1 MVTSGYLGLAHRGSG
16 ANAVG
21 AGLVPGRAGGST
33 AVHVSGDREVRPR
46 GFFAYRAAWVW
57 CAAASLLALGVAA
70 ESSVLKAMKSEL
82 DRSME
87 VLGEQPV
94 PPYFLSYEITETKRI
109 SAGAQYGALTYS
121 RKNHAR
127 MLDIDLRVGDYAL
140 DNTRPLREQNSLS
153 FLNINLVEAPVE
165 DDADAIRALLWS
177 ETDKR
182 YKRALE
188 ELTTV
193 KTNVQVKVEAEDK
206 AGDFS
211 PEEPSESI
219 EVERPI
225 EADIAAWEHKV
236 ERYTEPFSRYGE
248 FYDGRASFSA
258 TTETRWF
265 VNSDGSRIQTSETLY
280 RLFVSALTK
289 ADDGMELP
297 LYQSYIALTPAGLP
311 HDETVERDVAK
322 MIDTLRAL
330 REAPLVEPYTGPAIL
345 AGEASGVFFHE
356 ILGHRLEGHRQ
367 KLEDEGQT
375 FKKLLNERVLPEN
388 FSVHFD
394 PTMTRHGGKDLVGTY
409 RFDNQGIQARRVT
422 VIDKGILKG
431 FLLSR
436 RPIDGFPNSNGHGR
450 KQAGFRP
457 VARQSNLIVE
467 VTDPLTSEELKAKL
481 LAAIEAEGK
490 PFGLR
495 FEAIQGGFTT
505 TGRFMPN
512 SFNVTPLVVYRV
524 YPDGREELVRGVDLI
539 GTPLTTFSR
548 VAAGDD
554 QIAVFN
560 GTCGAESGGVP
571 VSAASPSILVSQI
584 EVQKKEKSQE
594 RPPLLPAPLG
604 EDRLGFSIY

>member
-1 MVTSGYLGLAHRGSG
+1 MFEYQSPRPLAHAAGAACVVVGLA
-16 ANAVG
+16 ANADDE
-21 AGLVPGRAGGST
+21 
-33 AVHVSGDREVRPR
+33 H
-46 GFFAYRAAWVW
+46 
-57 CAAASLLALGVAA
+57 GV
-70 ESSVLKAMKSEL
+70 LTAMKTEL
-82 DRSME
+82 DRSMKI
-87 VLGEQPV
+87 LGEQPV
-94 PPYFLSYEITETKRI
+94 PPYFLSYEITERKTI
-109 SAGAQYGALTYS
+109 SAGAAFGALTSSGES
-121 RKNHAR
+121 RGR

-153 FLNINLVEAPVE
+153 LSNFNFSLAPVE
-165 DDADAIRALLWS
+165 DDVDAIRALLWA

-182 YKRALE
+182 YKQALE
-188 ELTTV
+188 ELTAV
-193 KTNVQVKVEAEDK
+193 ETNVQVKVEAEDK

-211 PEEPSESI
+211 REEPSKHVET
-219 EVERPI
+219 ERPI
-225 EADIAAWEHKV
+225 EADLANWEQKL
-236 ERYTEPFSRYGE
+236 ERYTEPFARYGE
-248 FYDGRASFSA
+248 FHDARASFSA
-258 TTETRWF
+258 GTETRWF
-265 VNSDGSRIQTSETLY
+265 VNSDGSAIQTTENLY
-280 RLFVSALTK
+280 RLFVSASTK
-289 ADDGMELP
+289 ADDGMVLP
-297 LYQSYIALTPAGLP
+297 LYQSYIALTPDGLP
-311 HDETVERDVAK
+311 DDETVARDVAM

-375 FKKLLNERVLPEN
+375 FKNLLNERVLPEN

-394 PTMTRHGGKDLVGTY
+394 PTMTSHGGTDLAGTY
-409 RFDNQGIQARRVT
+409 RFDNQGIKARRVT

-450 KQAGFRP
+450 KQAGYRP

-467 VTDPLTSEELKAKL
+467 VTDPLTTEELKAEL

-495 FEAIQGGFTT
+495 FEAIQGGFTM
-505 TGRFMPN
+505 TGRFIPN

-548 VAAGDD
+548 VTAGDD

-560 GTCGAESGGVP
+560 GTPAVPSPAACPSPPHRQAFWSPRSRCRRRRSRRTVRPCFQHPSGTTGWAFRSTDRTGAATMKNTVRTPLCRPRPRVARDGQPSGT
-571 VSAASPSILVSQI
+571 
-584 EVQKKEKSQE
+584 
-594 RPPLLPAPLG
+594 R
-604 EDRLGFSIY
+604 RTRTR

>member
-1 MVTSGYLGLAHRGSG
+1 METVYSKPFSPRVAWLCLAGMVLFPAS
-16 ANAVG
+16 AV
-21 AGLVPGRAGGST
+21 
-33 AVHVSGDREVRPR
+33 
-46 GFFAYRAAWVW
+46 
-57 CAAASLLALGVAA
+57 A
-70 ESSVLKAMKSEL
+70 ESGVLAAMKAEL

-94 PPYFLSYEITETKRI
+94 PPYFLSYEITETKGM
-109 SAGAQYGALTYS
+109 SASSQFGALVSSNES
-121 RKNHAR
+121 RR
-127 MLDIDLRVGDYAL
+127 RVLDIDLRVGDYDL
-140 DNTRPLREQNSLS
+140 DNTRPLRGQSS
-153 FLNINLVEAPVE
+153 FSFFGRGMVQAPVE

-188 ELTTV
+188 EFTTV
-193 KTNVQVKVEAEDK
+193 QTDVQVTVEAEDK

-211 PEEPSESI
+211 REKPSKGRED
-219 EVERPI
+219 ERPI
-225 EADIAAWEHKV
+225 EVDLADWEEKV
-236 ERYTEPFSRYGE
+236 ARYTQPFARYGD
-248 FYDGRASFSA
+248 FYQANASFSA
-258 TTETRWF
+258 NVETRWF
-265 VNSDGSRIQTSETLY
+265 VNSDGSEIQTSETLY
-280 RLFVSALTK
+280 RLFVSASTK
-289 ADDGMELP
+289 ADDGMVLP
-297 LYQSYIALTPAGLP
+297 LYKSYIALTPESLP
-311 HDETVERDVAK
+311 DDETVSRDVAN
-322 MIDTLRAL
+322 MIEILLAL
-330 REAPLVEPYTGPAIL
+330 RDAPLVDPYTGPAIL
-345 AGEASGVFFHE
+345 TGEASGVFFHE

-375 FKKLLNERVLPEN
+375 FKKLLNERVLPAN

-394 PTMTRHGGKDLVGTY
+394 PTMTRHGGTDLVGTY
-409 RFDNQGIQARRVT
+409 RFDNQGIPARRVT
-422 VIDKGILKG
+422 VIDKGILRG

-450 KQAGFRP
+450 KQAGLHP

-467 VTDPLTSEELKAKL
+467 VTDPLTSDELKARL
-481 LAAIEAEGK
+481 LAAIDAEGK

-512 SFNVTPLVVYRV
+512 SFNVTPLVVYRI

-554 QIAVFN
+554 QVAVFN

-584 EVQKKEKSQE
+584 EVQKKGKSQD
-594 RPPLLPAPLG
+594 RPPLLPAPVG
-604 EDRLGFSIY
+604 DDRLGFSVY